1 MRVRARRRVPF
12 QLAAVLGGLPL
23 PTQIGCE
30 VGSAALAS
38 KGVSFGTL
46 KRTAAGERSE
56 TW

>member
-23 PTQIGCE
+23 RAQVGRE
-30 VGSAALAS
+30 VGSADLAS
-38 KGVSFGTL
+38 KGASFGTL